1 MAACRPK
8 DIHPCTVNPSTW
20 NEDISIGRLFGHL
33 CSGSEFAHDD
43 FMRQTLEQTDDDND
57 QCPKKRARYDADAST
72 ESSQSSDAVEEGHAD
87 MDDTRCKPHSTLNGP
102 MEQTYDTGQYFSHV
116 SPRSLSPP
124 TQTATSQ
131 TKQLPDTD
139 PERAKRDEIRRAHR
153 YLQQYANPEILQVGP
168 LPSSWPTDK
177 VNASQM
183 PSPKTPSKEP
193 QESSFASIGDGAS
206 SLHSQTR
213 QPSQTQDSQY
223 TDLGLS
229 ISESDLDASPPPGM
243 GPDRDLGHVTEERT
257 TKDRI
262 TRRRARVAA
271 YLAARED
278 SWAEVSLVS
287 AGGNHAEEEIEL

>member
-1 MAACRPK
+1 MAAFRPK

-20 NEDISIGRLFGHL
+20 NENISIRRLFGHL
-33 CSGSEFAHDD
+33 CSGREFSHDD

-57 QCPKKRARYDADAST
+57 QYPKKRARYKADTST
-72 ESSQSSDAVEEGHAD
+72 ESSQSSDAVEEGHANR
-87 MDDTRCKPHSTLNGP
+87 DDTRRKSHSTLYGT
-102 MEQTYDTGQYFSHV
+102 MEQTYDTGQYSSHV
-116 SPRSLSPP
+116 SLRSLSPP

-131 TKQLPDTD
+131 TKQLSDTD

-153 YLQQYANPEILQVGP
+153 YLQQHADPEALQVGP
-168 LPSSWPTDK
+168 LPSSWPADE
-177 VNASQM
+177 VNAGQM
-183 PSPKTPSKEP
+183 PSPKTPSKGP
-193 QESSFASIGDGAS
+193 QESSFATTGDGAS
-206 SLHSQTR
+206 SSHPQTP
-213 QPSQTQDSQY
+213 QPSQPQDSQY
-223 TDLGLS
+223 TDLGIS

-243 GPDRDLGHVTEERT
+243 GPDRDLGQATEERT
-257 TKDRI
+257 TKYRI